1 MNKTSGL
8 VHAGRCLFNIFS
20 NQKRI
25 DACSTFD
32 DGEVEMVVFVH
43 MDDILAHAQATMEMF
58 AAGFGETFKVKS
70 MVETFGVEKT
80 SRTLASSGVST
91 LSPSGLAAN
100 SGGGGRYVEVLVL
113 GGSGGAHV
121 DGNDDTAECC
131 VRGTHYG
138 QILEPWTGALLNDGD
153 VGHTLP
159 ASHERVGVHVR

>member
-1 MNKTSGL
+1 ML
-8 VHAGRCLFNIFS
+8 VQHIQQSEADRRVFR
-20 NQKRI
+20 K
-25 DACSTFD
+25 FD
-32 DGEVEMVVFVH
+32 DGEVEMVVLVH
-43 MDDILAHAQATMEMF
+43 TDDILAHAQATMEMF

-70 MVETFGVEKT
+70 MVKTFDVEKT

-113 GGSGGAHV
+113 GGSGGAHHV
-121 DGNDDTAECC
+121 DGNDDMAGYC
-131 VRGTHYG
+131 VRGTRYG